1 MGSSKKKAPKKESK
15 KASKE
20 PAASASTSSASKAD
34 FRDDRLKVMKEERNQ
49 PLLLFL
55 VSFMVVVTIY
65 FAKKMGKG
73 TFIPPPSGGSDRLLM
88 EEEGML
94 GGGGGGGG
102 VWATLPAVGDDEFW
116 FTEAEFIQARRRGE
130 RYLDRDT
137 GTVLKRWSQVDAIAK
152 KAGGANNGTAEP
164 ESEDDEFARG
174 PAVKLLHAPNPGK
187 YGPHFIWPSNE
198 IGHKVTLSGADIDLP
213 TEKPG
218 QPASQPA
225 SQSIGSRGRRLLLLL
240 RLEGRRRPYPTLLPR
255 PPPFTH
261 GHTHRQPPTRSRLGD
276 DQ

>member
-1 MGSSKKKAPKKESK
+1 MGSSKKKTPKKESK

-55 VSFMVVVTIY
+55 VSFMVAVSIY
-65 FAKKMGKG
+65 FARKMNKG
-73 TFIPPPSGGSDRLLM
+73 TFVPPPSGGSDRLM
-88 EEEGML
+88 EEEGMR
-94 GGGGGGGG
+94 GGGGG

-116 FTEAEFIQARRRGE
+116 FTEAEFMQARRRGE

-198 IGHKVTLSGADIDLP
+198 IGHKVTLTGADIDLP

-218 QPASQPA
+218 QSVSQSA
-225 SQSIGSRGRRLLLLL
+225 SQSVNRVPRAAAAAAAVGGTPSPQL
-240 RLEGRRRPYPTLLPR
+240 LLPR

-261 GHTHRQPPTRSRLGD
+261 AHTHRQPPTRSRLGD